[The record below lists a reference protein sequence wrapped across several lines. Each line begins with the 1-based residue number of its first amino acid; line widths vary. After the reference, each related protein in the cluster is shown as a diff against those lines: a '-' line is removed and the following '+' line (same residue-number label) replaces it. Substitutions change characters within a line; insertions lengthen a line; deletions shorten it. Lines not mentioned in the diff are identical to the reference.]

1 LGAKGTP
8 PQKKILLWHFHAS
21 SLHQSSQI
29 FEIHKTCITYFQKST
44 IFTLLKKLIMALDI
58 TGSVIH
64 KLNKTEG
71 VSKAGKPWSKQ
82 EFVIETQEQY
92 PRKVCMSVMNEKV
105 SELERINIGDVVK
118 ASLNIESREY
128 QGRWYTDVRAW
139 KIEMAGASQ
148 STSSGPSHT
157 NYETPAH
164 NESPAD
170 STTDDLPF

>member
-1 LGAKGTP
+1 
-8 PQKKILLWHFHAS
+8 
-21 SLHQSSQI
+21 
-29 FEIHKTCITYFQKST
+29 
-44 IFTLLKKLIMALDI
+44 MALEI
-58 TGSVIH
+58 TGRVIQ

-105 SELERINIGDVVK
+105 NELDNIQVGDTDK

-139 KIEMAGASQ
+139 RIDVQG
-148 STSSGPSHT
+148 STQPETGSGTTTSF
-157 NYETPAH
+157 TPEH
-164 NESPAD
+164 NPDPA
-170 STTDDLPF
+170 TDDLPF